1 MSDEQLGN
9 LGEVRD
15 VGSRSR
21 RLQVKKSRH
30 GEEDSY

>member
-1 MSDEQLGN
+1 MSDEQPAN
-9 LGEVRD
+9 LGEIKD

-21 RLQVKKSRH
+21 RLLVKKNSP